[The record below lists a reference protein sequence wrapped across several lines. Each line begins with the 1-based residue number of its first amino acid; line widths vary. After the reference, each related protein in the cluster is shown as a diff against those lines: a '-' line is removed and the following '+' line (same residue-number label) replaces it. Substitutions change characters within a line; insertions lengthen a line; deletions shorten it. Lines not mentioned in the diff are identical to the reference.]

1 MILTRTPF
9 RISFAGGGSDLKS
22 YYSVNTGSVLSVT
35 IKKYIYIA
43 IHPFFNN
50 KKIQLKYS
58 TTELVDSLDQIKHPI
73 FKEVINLENIN
84 GVDISSIADIP
95 AGTGLGS
102 SSSFTVGLLNAINA
116 YKGQFLTKKE
126 MAEKACEIEIER
138 LSNPIGKQ
146 DQYAAAYG
154 GINNIKF
161 YSDESVEVTKVKIS
175 EDKTK
180 ELEGNLLMVFTGG
193 VRDASSILTQQS
205 QMMSNKKKKDS
216 VGKMVDLSFKLQN
229 VIESNESID
238 DFGFYLNQ
246 GWELKRSL
254 IQNISNPVIDNIYKN
269 GIAAGALGGK
279 LLGAGNGGFILFYC
293 QKKMQAEFKNR
304 MKNYLIM
311 DVEFDLCGSKIVYQ
325 DQKF

>member
-1 MILTRTPF
+1 
-9 RISFAGGGSDLKS
+9 
-22 YYSVNTGSVLSVT
+22 
-35 IKKYIYIA
+35 
-43 IHPFFNN
+43 
-50 KKIQLKYS
+50 
-58 TTELVDSLDQIKHPI
+58 
-73 FKEVINLENIN
+73 
-84 GVDISSIADIP
+84 
-95 AGTGLGS
+95 
-102 SSSFTVGLLNAINA
+102 
-116 YKGQFLTKKE
+116 
-126 MAEKACEIEIER
+126 
-138 LSNPIGKQ
+138 
-146 DQYAAAYG
+146 
-154 GINNIKF
+154 
-161 YSDESVEVTKVKIS
+161 
-175 EDKTK
+175 
-180 ELEGNLLMVFTGG
+180 
-193 VRDASSILTQQS
+193 
-205 QMMSNKKKKDS
+205 
-216 VGKMVDLSFKLQN
+216 MVDLSFKLQN

>member
-1 MILTRTPF
+1 
-9 RISFAGGGSDLKS
+9 
-22 YYSVNTGSVLSVT
+22 
-35 IKKYIYIA
+35 
-43 IHPFFNN
+43 
-50 KKIQLKYS
+50 
-58 TTELVDSLDQIKHPI
+58 
-73 FKEVINLENIN
+73 
-84 GVDISSIADIP
+84 
-95 AGTGLGS
+95 
-102 SSSFTVGLLNAINA
+102 
-116 YKGQFLTKKE
+116 